1 MSGAELADRLG
12 VTQPTVA
19 ELERNEARGAIRLD
33 SLERAA
39 DALGCDLVY
48 FLVPRATLDDAVHL
62 QARRQAAL
70 HLNRVRHHGALEDQV
85 VSPEAAE
92 AHLARFAQQL
102 VDRRGLWASAE
113 P

>member
-1 MSGAELADRLG
+1 MSGAELAERLG

-19 ELERNEARGAIRLD
+19 ELERNEARGTIRLD

-39 DALGCDLVY
+39 GALDCELVY
-48 FLVPRATLDDAVHL
+48 FLVPRTSLDDAVHL

-70 HLNRVRHHGALEDQV
+70 HLGRVGHHSALENQT

-92 AHLARFAQQL
+92 AHLARFAEQL
-102 VDRRGLWASAE
+102 VDRRGLWSSADR
-113 P
+113 